1 MEDPIPY
8 DPNPSPLPIPP
19 LDNAHLHST
28 DFFPENFS
36 IDADGYGG
44 EDDDFNFGVDFDFT
58 FDDLCF
64 ADDLLSDPQVPEIPN
79 SDVSDALEN
88 PNSGDSEIIGNPAP
102 RVYDCSS
109 PEVNPGPISSEESN
123 FGVKLSCASPESG
136 SCKSNSA
143 VSQTF
148 RGDSGNNS
156 DRDVSSSSFV
166 DNNDDLSPNSQ
177 IKVEEIV
184 GKSNHN
190 VNNTNKKNGVPKR
203 KKEHEYEHEQV
214 EERSSEGRLNKFRR
228 SSMSENMSIDLEGV
242 DGDDKKKARLM
253 RNRESAQLS
262 RQRKKQYVE
271 ELEDKVRA
279 MHSTITD
286 LNGKISYMMAENASL
301 RHQLV
306 GGGMCAAPPPPHG
319 MYPMAPMPYPWMA
332 CPPYMVKQQGSHVPL
347 VPIPRL
353 KPQQPA
359 PAPKVNRRS
368 ESKKSEGKTKKVA
381 SVSLLGLL
389 FCMLLFGG
397 LVPLVNV
404 KYGGLGIGFDGVQ
417 KGSVFMV
424 DKHMESKISSHGRI
438 LKQTNSS
445 DRLGPNGNSSEPL
458 VASLYVPRND
468 KLVKIDGNLIIHS
481 VLASEKAK
489 AKQTAE
495 GIKTSEETGLAI
507 HGSYPPYPIPGPG
520 SNDWRHPH
528 LDRNQNGRQRALS
541 SSSSEEFTP
550 AGSDGKLQEWFRE
563 GLAGPMLSSGMCTEV
578 FQFDISPTPG
588 AIVPATSIVNITSER
603 RQNSTRPNRSRNRR
617 ILHEH
622 AIPLDGNTLNATEDH
637 VQHEHSDG
645 LQGNKSS
652 SSMVVSVLV
661 DPREIGDGDGE
672 GVIRSKTM
680 SRIFVVVL
688 IDSVKYVTY
697 SCMLPFMG
705 SGNHLVTT

>member
-1 MEDPIPY
+1 MEDPLPY
-8 DPNPSPLPIPP
+8 DPHPSTPLPIPP
-19 LDNAHLHST
+19 LDHAHLLSS
-28 DFFPENFS
+28 DFFPEN
-36 IDADGYGG
+36 
-44 EDDDFNFGVDFDFT
+44 DDDFNFGADFDFT
-58 FDDLCF
+58 FDDLTF
-64 ADDLLSDPQVPEIPN
+64 VDDLLLDPQGDGVFD
-79 SDVSDALEN
+79 SDVSDVLEGR
-88 PNSGDSEIIGNPAP
+88 NSGDSEIVVGNPNL

-109 PEVNPGPISSEESN
+109 PEGGNHHGGVSSEESN
-123 FGVKLSCASPESG
+123 FGVKLNCASPESG

-148 RGDSGNNS
+148 RGGGDSGNVS
-156 DRDVSSSSFV
+156 DDRDVSSSSYV
-166 DNNDDLSPNSQ
+166 ENIVDDLSS
-177 IKVEEIV
+177 
-184 GKSNHN
+184 
-190 VNNTNKKNGVPKR
+190 KR
-203 KKEHEYEHEQV
+203 KKEYDHEQI
-214 EERSSEGRLNKFRR
+214 EEGSKINKFRK
-228 SSMSENMSIDLEGV
+228 SGMSENVSVDLGSV

-271 ELEDKVRA
+271 ELEDKVRS

-301 RHQLV
+301 RQQLAGA
-306 GGGMCAAPPPPHG
+306 GGVCAAPPPPHG

-332 CPPYMVKQQGSHVPL
+332 CPPYMVKPQGSHVPL

-359 PAPKVNRRS
+359 PAPKVSRRS
-368 ESKKSEGKTKKVA
+368 DSKKGEGKTKKVA

-404 KYGGLGIGFDGVQ
+404 KYGGIGFDGVQ

-424 DKHMESKISSHGRI
+424 DKHVGVSEGKISSHGRI
-438 LKQTNSS
+438 LQQSNSS
-445 DRLGPNGNSSEPL
+445 DGIGPNGNSSEPL

-481 VLASEKAK
+481 VLASEKAM
-489 AKQTAE
+489 AS
-495 GIKTSEETGLAI
+495 KTDEESKPSEETSLAI

-520 SNDWRHPH
+520 SNNWRHPH
-528 LDRNQNGRQRALS
+528 LDRNQNGRQRALG
-541 SSSSEEFTP
+541 SSSSEGFTP
-550 AGSDGKLQEWFRE
+550 AGSDGKLQQWFRE

-588 AIVPATSIVNITSER
+588 SIVPATSIVNVTSER
-603 RQNSTRPNRSRNRR
+603 RQNSTRPNKPRNRR
-617 ILHEH
+617 ILHEPVV
-622 AIPLDGNTLNATEDH
+622 PLDGHSLNATEEH
-637 VQHEHSDG
+637 VAHEQNDG
-645 LQGNKSS
+645 LQGNRTS

-661 DPREIGDGDGE
+661 DPREVGDGDGE

-680 SRIFVVVL
+680 SRIFVVL
-688 IDSVKYVTY
+688 IDSVKYASIAY
-697 SCMLPFMG
+697 LEDAFRNADCL
-705 SGNHLVTT
+705 

>member
-1 MEDPIPY
+1 MEDPILY
-8 DPNPSPLPIPP
+8 DPNPNPSSLPIPP
-19 LDNAHLHST
+19 LDDDHLLSA
-28 DFFPENFS
+28 DFFS
-36 IDADGYGG
+36 VTGG
-44 EDDDFNFGVDFDFT
+44 DDNGDFPFGVDFDFT
-58 FDDLCF
+58 FDDISF
-64 ADDLLSDPQVPEIPN
+64 ADDLLLEPPQPPEIPN
-79 SDVSDALEN
+79 SDGSVVLEN
-88 PNSGDSEIIGNPAP
+88 PNSGDSESDRDLANGNP

-109 PEVNPGPISSEESN
+109 PEVANQGPISSEESN
-123 FGVKLSCASPESG
+123 FEAKLRCASPESG

-156 DRDVSSSSFV
+156 DRDVSSSSFI
-166 DNNDDLSPNSQ
+166 DNNEDLTRNRK
-177 IKVEEIV
+177 IKVEETV
-184 GKSNHN
+184 KS
-190 VNNTNKKNGVPKR
+190 VVSKR
-203 KKEHEYEHEQV
+203 KKEHEHEKI
-214 EERSSEGRLNKFRR
+214 EEGGNEGRINKFRR
-228 SSMSENMSIDLEGV
+228 SSMAENASVDVSSV

-271 ELEDKVRA
+271 ELEDKVRS

-301 RHQLV
+301 RQQLA
-306 GGGMCAAPPPPHG
+306 GGGVCAAPPPPPG
-319 MYPMAPMPYPWMA
+319 MYPMAPMPYPWMP
-332 CPPYMVKQQGSHVPL
+332 CPPYMVKPQGSHVPL

-353 KPQQPA
+353 KPQQPT
-359 PAPKVNRRS
+359 PAPKVNRKS
-368 ESKKSEGKTKKVA
+368 DSKKSEGKTKKVA
-381 SVSLLGLL
+381 SFSFLGLL
-389 FCMLLFGG
+389 FFMLLFGG

-404 KYGGLGIGFDGVQ
+404 KYGGIGNGFDGVQ

-424 DKHMESKISSHGRI
+424 DKHVGISEGKIGTHGRI
-438 LKQTNSS
+438 LQQSNSS
-445 DRLGPNGNSSEPL
+445 DVFGPNGNSSEPL

-481 VLASEKAK
+481 VLASEKAM
-489 AKQTAE
+489 ASQTAE
-495 GIKTSEETGLAI
+495 GIKPSEETSLAI

-520 SNDWRHPH
+520 SNNWRHPH
-528 LDRNQNGRQRALS
+528 LDRNQNGRQRALGS
-541 SSSSEEFTP
+541 GSSEEFKP
-550 AGSDGKLQEWFRE
+550 AASDGKLQEWFRE

-578 FQFDISPTPG
+578 FQFDVSPTPG
-588 AIVPATSIVNITSER
+588 AIIPASSIVNITSER
-603 RQNSTRPNRSRNRR
+603 RQNSTRSIKPRNRR

-622 AIPLDGNTLNATEDH
+622 AIPLDGPILDATEDH
-637 VQHEHSDG
+637 LPHEQNEG

-661 DPREIGDGDGE
+661 DPREVGDGDGE

-705 SGNHLVTT
+705 SSNHLVTA

>member
-1 MEDPIPY
+1 MEDPLPY
-8 DPNPSPLPIPP
+8 DPHPSTPLPIPP
-19 LDNAHLHST
+19 LDHAHLLSS
-28 DFFPENFS
+28 DFFPEN
-36 IDADGYGG
+36 G
-44 EDDDFNFGVDFDFT
+44 DDFNFGAGFDFT
-58 FDDLCF
+58 FDDLTF
-64 ADDLLSDPQVPEIPN
+64 ADDLLLDPQGDGVFD
-79 SDVSDALEN
+79 SDVSDVLEGR
-88 PNSGDSEIIGNPAP
+88 NSGDSEILVGNPNS

-109 PEVNPGPISSEESN
+109 PEGVNHHGGVSSEESN
-123 FGVKLSCASPESG
+123 FGVKLNCASPESG
-136 SCKSNSA
+136 SCKSNSG

-148 RGDSGNNS
+148 RGGDSGNIS
-156 DRDVSSSSFV
+156 DDRDVSSSSFNE
-166 DNNDDLSPNSQ
+166 NNVDDLSSKV
-177 IKVEEIV
+177 KVEEIG
-184 GKSNHN
+184 GKNNNHN
-190 VNNTNKKNGVPKR
+190 NNVSKSVVSKR
-203 KKEHEYEHEQV
+203 KKEYDHDQS
-214 EERSSEGRLNKFRR
+214 EEGNKTNKFRK
-228 SSMSENMSIDLEGV
+228 SGMSENVSVEVGSV

-271 ELEDKVRA
+271 ELKDKVRS

-301 RHQLV
+301 RQQLAGA
-306 GGGMCAAPPPPHG
+306 GGVCAAPPPPHG

-332 CPPYMVKQQGSHVPL
+332 CPPYMVKPQGSHVPL

-359 PAPKVNRRS
+359 PAPKVSRRS
-368 ESKKSEGKTKKVA
+368 DSKKGEGKTKKVA

-404 KYGGLGIGFDGVQ
+404 KYGGIGFDGVQ

-424 DKHMESKISSHGRI
+424 DKHVGVLEGKISSHGRI
-438 LKQTNSS
+438 LQQSNSS
-445 DRLGPNGNSSEPL
+445 DGFGPNGNSSEPL

-481 VLASEKAK
+481 VLASEKAM
-489 AKQTAE
+489 AS
-495 GIKTSEETGLAI
+495 KTDEESKPSEETSLAI

-520 SNDWRHPH
+520 SNNWRHPH
-528 LDRNQNGRQRALS
+528 LDRNQNGRQRALG
-541 SSSSEEFTP
+541 SSSSEGFTP
-550 AGSDGKLQEWFRE
+550 AGSDGKLQQWFRE

-588 AIVPATSIVNITSER
+588 SVVPATSIVNVTSER
-603 RQNSTRPNRSRNRR
+603 QQNSTRSNKPRNRR
-617 ILHEH
+617 ILHEPVV
-622 AIPLDGNTLNATEDH
+622 PLDGHTLNATEEH
-637 VQHEHSDG
+637 VAHEQNDG
-645 LQGNKSS
+645 LQGNRTS

-661 DPREIGDGDGE
+661 DPREVGDGDGE

-697 SCMLPFMG
+697 SCMLPFLG
-705 SGNHLVTT
+705 SSNHLVTT